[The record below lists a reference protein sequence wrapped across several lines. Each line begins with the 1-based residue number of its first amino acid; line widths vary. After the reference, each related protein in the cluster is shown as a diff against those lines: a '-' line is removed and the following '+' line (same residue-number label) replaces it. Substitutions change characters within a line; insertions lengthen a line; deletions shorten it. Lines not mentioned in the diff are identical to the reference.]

1 MDCVSPILDILAQ
14 LWDCTATNSSYIRH
28 LKKNLKSLS
37 EARRELEDLSEDVN
51 RRVEEEE
58 QQQRKRK
65 KVVQGWLDAVESQI
79 KEVDVISRKGEQEVQ
94 KKCLGSCC
102 IYNCYSGYKIGKKVI
117 NKIRDVKEL
126 IKKGEIF
133 ENLQVTYKLPRPT
146 VDGMVMEETVG
157 FDSMVD
163 EVWGHIEDYRYRI
176 IGLYGIGGVGKTTLL
191 KKLCSKFIDI
201 NHHFDLVIWVAVS
214 KEANLEKIQEAIR
227 KKLNISDQMWKN
239 KGEEDKATE
248 ILISLRSKR
257 FVLLLDDV
265 WERLDLSK
273 IGVSL
278 YDNQKGSKIVFTT
291 RSQEVCGQ
299 MGAHRRFKVECLSP
313 EASMDLFRL
322 TVGEDVFNSH
332 PEIPRLAQIV
342 VEECQGLP
350 LALITV
356 ARAMSSRRGPREW
369 QHAIDE
375 LQSNPF
381 RFAGMGNLVLPILR
395 FSYDSLSDDVLKTC
409 FLYCSL
415 FPKEHNIRKDELIE
429 LWVAEGFLNR
439 ADPRNEGE
447 YIIGSLELA
456 CLLEKGEYSEDF
468 VVMHDVI
475 REMAFW
481 LASKECKIVVR
492 EKPNQQNKSDDLK
505 EALRMSVWGSGVDF
519 LHEATSCPRLR
530 TLLIRFSVLE
540 KFPSRFA
547 RSMHALAVLDL
558 SYNFDLVEL
567 PELIGKLINLCHL
580 NLSNT
585 KIRELPAG
593 IKYLKNLKILRLDGM
608 LYLQT
613 IPQAVIS
620 SLSSLQVFSWFSTE
634 LVALHHNFCC
644 ATTVLAGLE
653 SLENIHDIS
662 ITLCFVDTHAFCRF
676 QSSPKLQSC
685 VKRLTVASPLFS
697 SLDFRMD
704 HLETLEIVDCS
715 LESINIYFGDQ
726 GRTYCFR
733 NLRHLSVKDC
743 HFMTDLKWIRCAPN
757 LQFLYVSDCHVLS
770 EIIGTYESPGT
781 SEIEES
787 HHFLSN
793 LMVIDLQHLPSL
805 TSICGRAVPLPSL
818 KTISV
823 YDCPGLRKL
832 PLNSGSAK
840 NRLNAIRGSR
850 EWWDQLEWEDEDT
863 KNVFASKFLV
873 L

>member
-1 MDCVSPILDILAQ
+1 MDCVSPVLDILTR

-79 KEVDVISRKGEQEVQ
+79 KEVDVILRKGEQEVQ

-157 FDSMVD
+157 FDSMLD
-163 EVWGHIEDYRYRI
+163 EVWGHIADYRCRI

-191 KKLCSKFIDI
+191 KKLNNKFLDI

-214 KEANLEKIQEAIR
+214 KEANLEKIQEVIR
-227 KKLNISDQMWKN
+227 KKLNIPDEMWKN

-248 ILISLRSKR
+248 ILISLRSKK

-278 YDNQKGSKIVFTT
+278 YDNKKGSKIVFTT
-291 RSQEVCGQ
+291 RSQDVCGR
-299 MGAHRRFKVECLSP
+299 MGAHRRYKVECLSP

-350 LALITV
+350 LAIITV

-381 RFAGMGNLVLPILR
+381 RFAGMGDLVLPILR

-415 FPKEHNIRKDELIE
+415 FPKEHNIRKAELIE

-447 YIIGSLELA
+447 HIIGSLELA

-475 REMAFW
+475 REMAVW
-481 LASKECKIVVR
+481 LASNECKIVVL
-492 EKPNQQNKSDDLK
+492 EDDKSSQQNRSDDFQ
-505 EALRMSVWGSGVDF
+505 EAFRMSVWGSAVEI

-530 TLLIRFSVLE
+530 TLLLSFSVL
-540 KFPSRFA
+540 KTFPSSFA
-547 RSMHALAVLDL
+547 ESMHALTVLNL
-558 SYNFDLVEL
+558 SHNLDLVEL
-567 PELIGKLINLCHL
+567 PEAIGKLIDLCYL

-585 KIRELPAG
+585 RIRALPIG
-593 IKYLKNLKILRLDGM
+593 IVLLKKLKILRLDGM
-608 LYLQT
+608 RDLRKVPY
-613 IPQAVIS
+613 PVIS
-620 SLSSLQVFSWFSTE
+620 SLLSLQVFSWFPTE
-634 LVALHHNFCC
+634 LFELHTHWFYMEN
-644 ATTVLAGLE
+644 TVAGLE
-653 SLENIHDIS
+653 SLENIRDIS
-662 ITLCFVDTHAFCRF
+662 VTLCNVDDPRVEF
-676 QSSPKLQSC
+676 SPKLQSC
-685 VKRLTVASPLFS
+685 VKRLALVGTASFLLSPEL
-697 SLDFRMD
+697 RMD
-704 HLETLEIVDCS
+704 HLETLEIVDCYS
-715 LESINIYFGDQ
+715 VNIYFGDQ

-733 NLRHLSVKDC
+733 NLRHLSVKGC
-743 HFMTDLKWIRCAPN
+743 HFMKNLKWIRCAPN
-757 LQFLYVSDCHVLS
+757 LRFLYVSDCHELS

-787 HHFLSN
+787 HYVLSN
-793 LMVIDLQHLPSL
+793 LMFIDLQHLPSL
-805 TSICGRAVPLPSL
+805 TSICCRAVPLPYL

-823 YDCPGLRKL
+823 NDCPGLRKL
-832 PLNSGSAK
+832 PLNSGSA
-840 NRLNAIRGSR
+840 NNSLNAICGSR
-850 EWWDQLEWEDEDT
+850 EWWDQLEWEDEDA
-863 KNVFASKFLV
+863 KNVFGSKFLA